1 MRQIILDTETTGLDP
16 ASGHR
21 IVEVA
26 CLELINHI
34 PSGRRFQR
42 YLNPDRDMPEDAYK
56 VHGLSAA
63 FLADKQRFGDVA
75 AELMAFIDGA
85 PLVIHNAEFDMRFLN
100 AELARLEQPLLASHQ
115 AVDTLQI
122 ARRKF
127 PGSPASLDALCKR
140 FNIDNSARELHGALL
155 DAELLAEVYLELIG
169 GRQAGFD
176 LVHAEARAAAA
187 ASAGQAQIRP
197 PRILDAPSIEE
208 LAAHAAL
215 LTRLKEPLWNAG

>member
-1 MRQIILDTETTGLDP
+1 LREIVLDTETTGLDP

-176 LVHAEARAAAA
+176 LVQAEARAAAA
-187 ASAGQAQIRP
+187 ASASQAQIRP